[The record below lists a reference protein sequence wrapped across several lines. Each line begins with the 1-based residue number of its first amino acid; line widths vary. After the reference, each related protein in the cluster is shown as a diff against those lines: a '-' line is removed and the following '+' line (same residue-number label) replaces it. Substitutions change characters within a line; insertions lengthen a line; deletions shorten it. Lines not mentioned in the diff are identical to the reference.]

1 MLELC
6 MGRTTITLPRDLVED
21 LLEVTLAKNKTQAV
35 TVAVQEYIKRKKME
49 SLKRLAG
56 HRRWPRTAKP

>member
-1 MLELC
+1 MLELS

-21 LLEVTLAKNKTQAV
+21 LLEVTLAKNKTRAV

-49 SLKRLAG
+49 SLKRLASHG
-56 HRRWPRTAKP
+56 RWPRAAKA